1 MAIRKIDSYI
11 LNSGNINYIHA
22 EKQLLF
28 LIVYKGS
35 DELRLSF
42 LMKKIFKI
50 RSKNRKFR

>member
-11 LNSGNINYIHA
+11 LNSGNVNYIHA
-22 EKQLLF
+22 KKQLLF

-35 DELRLSF
+35 DELRLDF

-50 RSKNRKFR
+50 RNKNRKFR